1 MIIVRTLYG
10 LKSSGAAFRA
20 LLAETLHDLGYKPS
34 YADPDVW
41 MRPAVKHNGFK
52 YWEYVL
58 CYVDDVLHI
67 SSEPEKTM
75 NGIKAKFKLKGDK
88 IEPPEMYLGATMS
101 KMDNCD
107 GDECWAMSSDAYCA
121 ALVKNVESALQRK
134 GLRLPGKCITP
145 LKHGYRPELD
155 CTNELKVDGMQWYQE
170 IVGSLRWAIE
180 IGRVD
185 ILLETSLM
193 SSYLAMPRE
202 GHLEQ
207 VLHIV
212 GYLKQRKKMKLMFDS
227 SVPSVD
233 EKWFQKYEWFDFYR
247 DAKEAIPPNMP
258 EARGLPITISTF
270 VDSNLAGNVKDRRS
284 QSGVLIFI
292 NKSPIHWYSKRQAT
306 VETSTF
312 GAEFTAMKVGVEL
325 VESLRYKLL
334 RMFGIPID
342 GPPNVFCDNE
352 AVYQN
357 TVIPESTLKKKHHS
371 IAYHRCREAVA
382 AGTIRVAK
390 QGTQK
395 NLADVFTKTL
405 SAERRS
411 FLFERFTY

>member
-1 MIIVRTLYG
+1 MIIVRALYG
-10 LKSSGAAFRA
+10 LKSSGVAFRA

-121 ALVKNVESALQRK
+121 ALVKNVESVLQKK

-233 EKWFQKYEWFDFYR
+233 EKWFKNYEWFDFYR

-258 EARGLPITISTF
+258 EARGIPVTISTF
-270 VDSNLAGNVKDRRS
+270 VDANLAGNVKDRRS
-284 QSGVLIFI
+284 QSGV
-292 NKSPIHWYSKRQAT
+292 H
-306 VETSTF
+306 V
-312 GAEFTAMKVGVEL
+312 
-325 VESLRYKLL
+325 
-334 RMFGIPID
+334 
-342 GPPNVFCDNE
+342 
-352 AVYQN
+352 
-357 TVIPESTLKKKHHS
+357 
-371 IAYHRCREAVA
+371 
-382 AGTIRVAK
+382 
-390 QGTQK
+390 
-395 NLADVFTKTL
+395 
-405 SAERRS
+405 
-411 FLFERFTY
+411 